1 MCLGVKVGMGLE
13 KTVSVRKAANSIFI
27 ESNSMSFKKEVD
39 GITRGYN
46 HRRRNLWSVFGD
58 SGYGRDTEQNK
69 IQFANNMSFIFIH
82 LH

>member
-39 GITRGYN
+39 GITR
-46 HRRRNLWSVFGD
+46 V
-58 SGYGRDTEQNK
+58 
-69 IQFANNMSFIFIH
+69 
-82 LH
+82 